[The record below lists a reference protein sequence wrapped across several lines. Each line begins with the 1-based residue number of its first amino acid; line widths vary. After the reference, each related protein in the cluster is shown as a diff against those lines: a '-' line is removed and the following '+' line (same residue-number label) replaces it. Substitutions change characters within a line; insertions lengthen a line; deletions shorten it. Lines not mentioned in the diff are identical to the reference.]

1 MSDKLGR
8 PRDAALDAAIAAATE
23 SVLLADGYAAVSIDR
38 VAKVAGTTRAA
49 VYRRVKSRG
58 ELVIGLLI
66 HRFGIS
72 PAPDTGDLRQDV
84 EHVQALQRVFF
95 ADAIVRAGL
104 AGLLSDTYADPTLGT
119 VLYDRF
125 LAPRRHSVAAML
137 ARAADRGQIAPVD
150 DPGRISDILT
160 GPLLFRTLVPAIG
173 PIDDALVETTVNAA
187 LNAASTFGEQT

>member
-8 PRDAALDAAIAAATE
+8 PRDTSLDAAIAAATE
-23 SVLLADGYAAVSIDR
+23 SVLLTEGYAAVSIDG
-38 VAKVAGTTRAA
+38 VAKIAGTTRSA

-66 HRFGIS
+66 DRFGTA
-72 PAPDTGDLRQDV
+72 PAPDTGDLRQDI

-104 AGLLSDTYADPTLGT
+104 AGILSDTYAEPSLGA

-125 LAPRRHSVAAML
+125 IAPRRQSVAAML
-137 ARAADRGQIAPVD
+137 ARAAARGETAPAD
-150 DPGRISDILT
+150 DPAHISDILT
-160 GPLLFRTLVPAIG
+160 GPLLLHALVPAIG
-173 PIDDALVETTVNAA
+173 PIDDTLIETTVNAA
-187 LNAASTFGEQT
+187 LNALECV